1 MEARQRPEAG
11 AAMTARACVAVLLC
25 ALCAVLGQGI
35 PAHAQSPALPAPI
48 EMGRTVQNRPIL
60 AYRFGNG
67 PVRRALIG
75 GIHGGYELNTIRL
88 MSETL
93 AHLSVNPGVIP
104 EGVTLFV
111 VPAMNVDGALAGT
124 DRIRGRLNSNRV
136 DLNRNWDYNWN
147 KQAFHGRWPVSGG
160 EAPFSEPETR
170 AVRDFISGQNI
181 DAVIFY
187 HSAYPAV
194 FAGANR
200 DVSQAVSLAQAVAA
214 ATGYPYRPAG
224 IPGQVMTGNAIDWL
238 TGQGIHAIEI
248 ELTNHR
254 DTDWLQNL
262 RGLRA
267 FLAWTAALPEESE
280 KGRK

>member
-1 MEARQRPEAG
+1 LQG
-11 AAMTARACVAVLLC
+11 ITARA
-25 ALCAVLGQGI
+25 QSTS
-35 PAHAQSPALPAPI
+35 SPALI
-48 EMGRTVQNRPIL
+48 EMGRTVQGRPIL
-60 AYRFGNG
+60 AYRFGDG
-67 PVRRALIG
+67 PMKRALIG
-75 GIHGGYELNTIRL
+75 GIHGGYEINTIQL
-88 MSETL
+88 MSETI
-93 AHLSVNPGVIP
+93 AYLSTNPGTIP
-104 EGVTLFV
+104 EHITLFV
-111 VPAMNVDGALAGT
+111 VPAMNIDGAVAGT
-124 DRIRGRLNSNRV
+124 DRIRGRLNANRV
-136 DLNRNWDYNWN
+136 DLNRNWDYKWSA
-147 KQAFHGRWPVSGG
+147 QAFHGRWPVSGG
-160 EAPFSEPETR
+160 SAPFSEPETR
-170 AVRDFISGQNI
+170 AVRDFIINENI

-200 DVSQAVSLAQAVAA
+200 DVSQSVSLAQAVAG

-262 RGLRA
+262 RGIRE
-267 FLAWTAALPEESE
+267 FLEWEAALSEESE